1 MNAIYLLS
9 LLLTSPASGKTSHVH
24 EGEPPAPSSALI
36 QLQVQYVK
44 TGREDEAAAAKLGE
58 IEIANAN
65 PCIGQMRRDVLA
77 LETRKELRQAVDVI
91 TDTFTLDARVKPRL
105 VIRYMNEAMELRFE
119 MITPAVKGPDGSV
132 SEPEKVKYRKG
143 SYISDASGT
152 WQERLDADKC
162 HVSEEKFFV
171 LIDELREA
179 DRLAACVMRKHA
191 ILDGSQ
197 KVSNYLHNYLP
208 VSWLDEAKR
217 HLVLQNSPV
226 NGLLREDASIYR
238 TGNSTFR
245 DCQRGLRLLEEDASS
260 SVRVLNEVRE
270 SKKGTDVPAQEID
283 DLEHLLS
290 GVAK

>member
-9 LLLTSPASGKTSHVH
+9 LILTLPAHGNAKHVH
-24 EGEPPAPSSALI
+24 EGVAQEPLAPI
-36 QLQVQYVK
+36 QVQVQYVK
-44 TGREDEAAAAKLGE
+44 TGREDEAAAAKLGD

-65 PCIGQMRRDVLA
+65 PCIGQMRRDLIA
-77 LETRKELRQAVDVI
+77 LESRKELQQAVEAI
-91 TDTFTLDARVKPRL
+91 SQTFSLDAQVKPRL
-105 VIRYMNEAMELRFE
+105 VLRYMNEAMELRFE
-119 MITPAVKGPDGSV
+119 MISPAVKGNDGSI
-132 SEPEKVKYRKG
+132 SQPEKAKYRKG

-162 HVSEEKFFV
+162 HVSEAKFLA

-179 DRLAACVMRKHA
+179 DRLAACVTRKHA

-197 KVSNYLHNYLP
+197 KVSNYIHNYLP
-208 VSWLDEAKR
+208 VSWLEDAKR
-217 HLVLQNSPV
+217 HLVLQNFPV
-226 NGLLREDASIYR
+226 SGLLREDASIYR
-238 TGNSTFR
+238 GGNATFR